1 MKIIIIKQRGGSTWI
16 KPLDKITGITSIRPH
31 WTPNIKREVQILVKT
46 VDEEVILK
54 FESEEERGRVLDA
67 IVDFYES
74 PNPLDK
80 VLRIDIGSN

>member
-1 MKIIIIKQRGGSTWI
+1 M
-16 KPLDKITGITSIRPH
+16 
-31 WTPNIKREVQILVKT
+31 V
-46 VDEEVILK
+46 K